1 MSPNKG
7 SSFNLFAIN
16 TCPIMRKENY
26 SRIKLRLGI
35 GESFGIVEAVS
46 SNGRIRGKTQRRR
59 FESYAI
65 PFIFFRIEYMA
76 YYGNKTREDDD
87 MTKQE
92 IIETI
97 QVIDEQLEKNKKYG
111 AYIPITPLLMDN
123 RKIFVD
129 LLYCLYGIVYV

>member
-1 MSPNKG
+1 
-7 SSFNLFAIN
+7 
-16 TCPIMRKENY
+16 
-26 SRIKLRLGI
+26 
-35 GESFGIVEAVS
+35 
-46 SNGRIRGKTQRRR
+46 
-59 FESYAI
+59 
-65 PFIFFRIEYMA
+65 
-76 YYGNKTREDDD
+76 